1 MHRWGTFDEN
11 HILSKISEESNFKQ
25 SVFEKINYLLF
36 VNFAKNIKYLS
47 KCKRELSFIA
57 DHYFDSRY
65 LRQQSSAV
73 NLTCFQFDIERGLVS
88 FSNPNEHSDQYYIQL
103 LWEWGL
109 PEVVNWIHCFAEG
122 ILELQQLGIFHQD
135 LCVRN
140 TIQISDKM
148 DKGHR
153 YTYKIID
160 FDLAF
165 KIAAK
170 EGEKYQDNLQVES
183 IVREWLDL
191 VSQKASFIE
200 LGAVLFPKSLE
211 LQSERIIVSLF

>member
-1 MHRWGTFDEN
+1 M
-11 HILSKISEESNFKQ
+11 
-25 SVFEKINYLLF
+25 
-36 VNFAKNIKYLS
+36 
-47 KCKRELSFIA
+47 
-57 DHYFDSRY
+57 
-65 LRQQSSAV
+65 
-73 NLTCFQFDIERGLVS
+73 
-88 FSNPNEHSDQYYIQL
+88 
-103 LWEWGL
+103 
-109 PEVVNWIHCFAEG
+109 
-122 ILELQQLGIFHQD
+122 
-135 LCVRN
+135 RN

-170 EGEKYQDNLQVES
+170 EGEKHQDNLQVES

-200 LGAVLFPKSLE
+200 LGAVLFPKSVE
-211 LQSERIIVSLF
+211 LQS